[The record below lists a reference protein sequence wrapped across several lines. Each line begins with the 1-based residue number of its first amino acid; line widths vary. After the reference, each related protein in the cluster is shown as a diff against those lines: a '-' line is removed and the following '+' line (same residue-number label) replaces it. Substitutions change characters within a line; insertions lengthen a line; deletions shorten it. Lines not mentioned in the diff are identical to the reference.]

1 MGHKGTL
8 NMTKNHRFGVDDYRV
23 ESQETAF
30 QGFFRITRMVV
41 SHRLFGGGW
50 SAPLKRE
57 LFQRGDAVGVLLYD
71 PKHHTVGLVE
81 QFRVGAMQ
89 DQQGPWQ
96 YEVVAGM
103 IGPGE
108 SPADVATRECQEEA
122 GIQVENL
129 IPICDYLVSA
139 GGSDEKMHMYCG
151 ITDLKGREGV
161 FGLETEGEDILLQ
174 VWPYDEVMQ
183 AQSEGLL
190 NSAAVTIAL
199 LWLKL
204 NQEKLRSSA

>member
-1 MGHKGTL
+1 
-8 NMTKNHRFGVDDYRV
+8 MTKYHRFGVDDYRV

-103 IGPGE
+103 IEPGE
-108 SPADVATRECQEEA
+108 SPADVATSKRTAFSATCTRRTLLQTTTTTPRFSRCCSGSTAAPTSSAVRLSTMAEPSRPPR
-122 GIQVENL
+122 VK
-129 IPICDYLVSA
+129 LVS
-139 GGSDEKMHMYCG
+139 
-151 ITDLKGREGV
+151 
-161 FGLETEGEDILLQ
+161 
-174 VWPYDEVMQ
+174 P
-183 AQSEGLL
+183 
-190 NSAAVTIAL
+190 
-199 LWLKL
+199 
-204 NQEKLRSSA
+204 

>member
-1 MGHKGTL
+1 
-8 NMTKNHRFGVDDYRV
+8 MTKYHRFGVNDYRV

-103 IGPGE
+103 MGPGE

-199 LWLKL
+199 LWLQL

>member
-1 MGHKGTL
+1 
-8 NMTKNHRFGVDDYRV
+8 MTKNHRFGVDDYRV

-199 LWLKL
+199 LWLQL

>member
-1 MGHKGTL
+1 
-8 NMTKNHRFGVDDYRV
+8 MTKYHRFGVDDYRV

-199 LWLKL
+199 LWLQL

>member
-1 MGHKGTL
+1 
-8 NMTKNHRFGVDDYRV
+8 MTKYHRFGVNDYRV

-199 LWLKL
+199 LWLQL

>member
-71 PKHHTVGLVE
+71 PTHHTVGLVE

-199 LWLKL
+199 LWLQL

>member
-1 MGHKGTL
+1 MIK
-8 NMTKNHRFGVDDYRV
+8 KHRFGEDDYRI
-23 ESQETAF
+23 ESKETLF
-30 QGFFRITRMVV
+30 QGFFRITRMVI

-71 PKHHTVGLVE
+71 PKNDLVGLVE
-81 QFRVGAMQ
+81 QFRLGALK
-89 DQQGPWQ
+89 DQFGPWQ

-103 IGPGE
+103 IGPDE
-108 SPADVATRECQEEA
+108 TPAEVGIRECQEEA
-122 GIQVENL
+122 GLKVENL

-151 ITDLKGREGV
+151 LVDLQGREGV
-161 FGLETEGEDILLQ
+161 FGLDTENEDILLQ
-174 VWPYDEVMQ
+174 VWPYQETMQ

-190 NSAAVTIAL
+190 NSAALTIAL
-199 LWLKL
+199 MWLQLNHQKL
-204 NQEKLRSSA
+204 ANSTQIKS

>member
-1 MGHKGTL
+1 
-8 NMTKNHRFGVDDYRV
+8 MTKNHRFGVDDYRV

>member
-1 MGHKGTL
+1 
-8 NMTKNHRFGVDDYRV
+8 MTKYHRFGVDDYRV

-129 IPICDYLVSA
+129 IPICDYIVSA

-199 LWLKL
+199 LWLQL

>member
-199 LWLKL
+199 LWLQL